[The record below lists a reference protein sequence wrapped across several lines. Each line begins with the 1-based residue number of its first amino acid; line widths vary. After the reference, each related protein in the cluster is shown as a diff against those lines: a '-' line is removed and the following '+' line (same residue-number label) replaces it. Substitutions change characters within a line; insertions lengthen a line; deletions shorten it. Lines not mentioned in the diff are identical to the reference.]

1 VSRTRIREPLGNE
14 PSLLDIAL
22 GGAGLAHG
30 LGVLHRALARPLCSG
45 FGVGSMSFAL
55 DAALALSRAASAFC
69 TPLRASS
76 MRAGHSNVQA
86 AQSNMNLDTHF

>member
-1 VSRTRIREPLGNE
+1 VSRPRVLEPLGNE

-30 LGVLHRALARPLCSG
+30 LGLLHRALARPLCSASAW
-45 FGVGSMSFAL
+45 VSMSFAL

-76 MRAGHSNVQA
+76 MRAGHSNAQA
-86 AQSNMNLDTHF
+86 ARK